1 MVAKNQLP
9 PDSQGATSKSRGDSI
24 ANMRNIGFIAHID
37 AGKTTVT
44 ERVLFFAGVIHK
56 VGEVHDGAATMDW
69 MEQERERGITITSA
83 ATTCT
88 WKDFT
93 INIIDTPGHVDFT
106 AEVERSLRVLDGGV
120 VVFDAVAGV
129 EPQSE
134 TVWRQANKYKVP
146 RICFVNKMD
155 RIGAGFQKTIDSMV
169 KRLKA
174 NPVAVQIPIGSESD
188 FAGVV
193 DLIDEKAI
201 VYNSQDGLSFETQPI
216 PEDML
221 AEVDSYRK
229 LMVEK
234 IAETDEVI
242 LEKFLEDAP
251 ISNEELK
258 SALRRATI
266 AYELVPVF
274 CGSALQNRGVQPL
287 LDAIGDYLPSPID
300 VPAIEGTVYKGDDL
314 VVRKPDNSEPFS
326 ALAFKTL
333 ADPFVGRLVY
343 LRVYSGTATTGGMV
357 LNSTTGNR
365 ERLGRILRMHAD
377 HREDIEK
384 VLPGQI
390 IAVVGLK
397 DTSTGDT
404 ICDRDNAVVLESI
417 SFPEPVVSVA
427 IEPKSRADQDKLVDA
442 LNKLSDEDPT
452 FKIAY
457 DDETGQTVMSG
468 MGELHLE
475 ILVDRMKREFKVE
488 GNVGKPKVAFRE
500 AITRASKA
508 EAKFIR
514 QTGGHGQY
522 GHVWIEIEPLDR
534 GSGFVFENVIKGGA
548 IPQEYIPS
556 VAQGAKEALSSGL
569 IGGYPV
575 VDVKVVLL
583 DGSYH
588 DVDSSKVAF
597 QIAGSM
603 AMKTALGKAKS
614 ILLEPIMSL
623 QVITPEESMG
633 DVIGDLGKRRANIK
647 NIEAESGTQYINAS
661 LPLGES
667 FGYANTLRSLT
678 QGRASYNME
687 FDQYEQAP
695 SHLVETQ

>member
-1 MVAKNQLP
+1 MVTKDQIP
-9 PDSQGATSKSRGDSI
+9 PDSQSAASNSGSDSI
-24 ANMRNIGFIAHID
+24 VNMRNIGFIADID

-174 NPVAVQIPIGSESD
+174 SPVAVQLPIGAESD
-188 FAGVV
+188 FSGVI
-193 DLIDEKAI
+193 DLIEEKAI
-201 VYNSQDGLSFETQPI
+201 IYDSQDGLSFEEAAI
-216 PEDML
+216 PDEML
-221 AEVDSYRK
+221 NEVDSYRK

-234 IAETDEVI
+234 IAETDDVL
-242 LEKFLEDAP
+242 LEKFLEDKP

-258 SALRRATI
+258 AALRRATI

-287 LDAIGDYLPSPID
+287 LDAIGDYLPSPLD
-300 VPAIEGTVYKGDDL
+300 VPAIEGTVYRSEDS
-314 VVRKPDNSEPFS
+314 VTRKPENSEPFS

-333 ADPFVGRLVY
+333 SDPFVGRLVY
-343 LRVYSGTATTGGMV
+343 LRVYSGTAVTGGMV

-397 DTSTGDT
+397 ETSTGDT
-404 ICDRDNAVVLESI
+404 ICDRDNPVVLESI
-417 SFPEPVVSVA
+417 TFPEPVVSVA

-500 AITRASKA
+500 AITRTSKA

-522 GHVWIEIEPLDR
+522 GHVWIEVEPLER
-534 GSGFVFENVIKGGA
+534 GSGYVFENVIKGGA

-556 VAQGAKEALSSGL
+556 VSQGAKEALSSGL

-575 VDVKVVLL
+575 VDVKVILL

-647 NIEAESGTQYINAS
+647 NIEAETGTQYINAS

-695 SHLVETQ
+695 SHLVESQ

>member
-1 MVAKNQLP
+1 MVTKDQIP
-9 PDSQGATSKSRGDSI
+9 PDSQSAASNSGSDSI
-24 ANMRNIGFIAHID
+24 VNMRNIGFIAHID

-174 NPVAVQIPIGSESD
+174 SPVAVQLPIGAESD
-188 FAGVV
+188 FSGVI
-193 DLIDEKAI
+193 DLIEEKAI
-201 VYNSQDGLSFETQPI
+201 IYDSQDGLSFEEAAI
-216 PEDML
+216 PDEML
-221 AEVDSYRK
+221 NEVDSYRK

-234 IAETDEVI
+234 IAETDDVL
-242 LEKFLEDAP
+242 LEKFLEDKP

-258 SALRRATI
+258 AALRRATI

-287 LDAIGDYLPSPID
+287 LDAIGDYLPSPLD
-300 VPAIEGTVYKGDDL
+300 VPAIEGTVYRSEDS
-314 VVRKPDNSEPFS
+314 VTRKPENSEPFS

-333 ADPFVGRLVY
+333 SDPFVGRLVY
-343 LRVYSGTATTGGMV
+343 LRVYSGTAVTGGMV

-397 DTSTGDT
+397 ETSTGDT
-404 ICDRDNAVVLESI
+404 ICDRDNPVVLESI
-417 SFPEPVVSVA
+417 TFPEPVVSVA

-500 AITRASKA
+500 AITRTSKA

-522 GHVWIEIEPLDR
+522 GHVWIEVEPLER
-534 GSGFVFENVIKGGA
+534 GSGYVFENVIKGGA

-556 VAQGAKEALSSGL
+556 VSQGVKEALSSGL

-575 VDVKVVLL
+575 VDVKVILL

-647 NIEAESGTQYINAS
+647 NIEAETGTQYINAS

-695 SHLVETQ
+695 SHLVESQ

>member
-1 MVAKNQLP
+1 MVTKDQIP
-9 PDSQGATSKSRGDSI
+9 PDSQSAASISGSDSI
-24 ANMRNIGFIAHID
+24 VNMRNIGFIAHID

-174 NPVAVQIPIGSESD
+174 SPVAVQLPIGAESD
-188 FAGVV
+188 FSGVI
-193 DLIDEKAI
+193 DLIEEKAI
-201 VYNSQDGLSFETQPI
+201 IYDSQDGLSFEEAAI
-216 PEDML
+216 PDEML
-221 AEVDSYRK
+221 NEVDSYRK

-234 IAETDEVI
+234 IAETDDVL
-242 LEKFLEDAP
+242 LEKFLEDKP

-258 SALRRATI
+258 AALRRATI

-287 LDAIGDYLPSPID
+287 LDAIGDYLPSPLD
-300 VPAIEGTVYKGDDL
+300 VPAIEGTVYRSEDS
-314 VVRKPDNSEPFS
+314 VTRKPENSEPFS

-333 ADPFVGRLVY
+333 SDPFVGRLVY
-343 LRVYSGTATTGGMV
+343 LRVYSGTAVTGGMV

-397 DTSTGDT
+397 ETSTGDT
-404 ICDRDNAVVLESI
+404 ICDRDNPVVLESI
-417 SFPEPVVSVA
+417 TFPEPVVSVA

-500 AITRASKA
+500 AITRTSKA

-522 GHVWIEIEPLDR
+522 GHVWIEVEPLER
-534 GSGFVFENVIKGGA
+534 GSGYVFENVIKGGA

-556 VAQGAKEALSSGL
+556 VSQGAKEALSSGL

-575 VDVKVVLL
+575 VDVKVILL

-647 NIEAESGTQYINAS
+647 NIEAETGTQYINAS

-695 SHLVETQ
+695 SHLVESQ

>member
-1 MVAKNQLP
+1 MPRSHTLDKY
-9 PDSQGATSKSRGDSI
+9 
-24 ANMRNIGFIAHID
+24 RNIGIMAHID
-37 AGKTTVT
+37 AGKTTTT
-44 ERVLFFAGVIHK
+44 ERVLYYTGKSHK
-56 VGEVHDGAATMDW
+56 IGEVHDGAATMDW

-174 NPVAVQIPIGSESD
+174 SPVAVQLPIGAESD
-188 FAGVV
+188 FSGVI
-193 DLIDEKAI
+193 DLIEEKAI
-201 VYNSQDGLSFETQPI
+201 IYDSQDGLSFEEAAI
-216 PEDML
+216 PDEML
-221 AEVDSYRK
+221 NEVDSYRK

-234 IAETDEVI
+234 IAETDDVL
-242 LEKFLEDAP
+242 LEKFLEDKP

-258 SALRRATI
+258 AALRRATI

-287 LDAIGDYLPSPID
+287 LDAIGDYLPSPLD
-300 VPAIEGTVYKGDDL
+300 VPAIEGTVYRSEDS
-314 VVRKPDNSEPFS
+314 VTRKPENSEPFS

-333 ADPFVGRLVY
+333 SDPFVGRLVY
-343 LRVYSGTATTGGMV
+343 LRVYSGTAVTGGMV

-397 DTSTGDT
+397 ETSTGDT
-404 ICDRDNAVVLESI
+404 ICDRDNPVVLESI
-417 SFPEPVVSVA
+417 TFPEPVVSVA

-500 AITRASKA
+500 AITRTSKA

-522 GHVWIEIEPLDR
+522 GHVWIEVEPLER
-534 GSGFVFENVIKGGA
+534 GSGYVFENVIKGGA

-556 VAQGAKEALSSGL
+556 VSQGAKEALSSGL

-575 VDVKVVLL
+575 VDVKVILL

-647 NIEAESGTQYINAS
+647 NIEAETGTQYINAS

-695 SHLVETQ
+695 SHLVESQ

>member
-1 MVAKNQLP
+1 
-9 PDSQGATSKSRGDSI
+9 
-24 ANMRNIGFIAHID
+24 MRNIGFIAHID

-174 NPVAVQIPIGSESD
+174 SPVAVQLPIGAESD
-188 FAGVV
+188 FSGVI
-193 DLIDEKAI
+193 DLIEEKAI
-201 VYNSQDGLSFETQPI
+201 IYDSQDGLSFEEAAI
-216 PEDML
+216 PDEML
-221 AEVDSYRK
+221 NEVDSYRK

-234 IAETDEVI
+234 IAETDDVL
-242 LEKFLEDAP
+242 LEKFLEDKP

-258 SALRRATI
+258 AALRRATI

-287 LDAIGDYLPSPID
+287 LDAIGDYLPSPLD
-300 VPAIEGTVYKGDDL
+300 VPAIEGTVYRSEDS
-314 VVRKPDNSEPFS
+314 VTRKPENSEPFS

-333 ADPFVGRLVY
+333 SDPFVGRLVY
-343 LRVYSGTATTGGMV
+343 LRVYSGTAVTGGMV

-384 VLPGQI
+384 VLPGKI

-397 DTSTGDT
+397 ETSTGDT
-404 ICDRDNAVVLESI
+404 ICDRDNPVVLESI
-417 SFPEPVVSVA
+417 TFPEPVVSVA

-500 AITRASKA
+500 AITRTSKA

-522 GHVWIEIEPLDR
+522 GHVWIEVEPLER
-534 GSGFVFENVIKGGA
+534 GSGYVFENVIKGGA

-556 VAQGAKEALSSGL
+556 VSQGAKEALSSGL

-575 VDVKVVLL
+575 VDVKVILL

-647 NIEAESGTQYINAS
+647 NIEAETGTQYINAS

-695 SHLVETQ
+695 SHLVESQ

>member
-1 MVAKNQLP
+1 MVTKDQIP
-9 PDSQGATSKSRGDSI
+9 PDSQSAASNSGSDSI
-24 ANMRNIGFIAHID
+24 VNMRNIGFIAHID

-174 NPVAVQIPIGSESD
+174 SPVAVQLPIGAESD
-188 FAGVV
+188 FSGVI
-193 DLIDEKAI
+193 DLIEEKAI
-201 VYNSQDGLSFETQPI
+201 IYDSQDGLSFEEAAI
-216 PEDML
+216 PDEML
-221 AEVDSYRK
+221 NEVDSYRK

-234 IAETDEVI
+234 IAETDDVL
-242 LEKFLEDAP
+242 LEKFLEDKP

-258 SALRRATI
+258 AALRRATI

-287 LDAIGDYLPSPID
+287 LDAIGDYLPSPLD
-300 VPAIEGTVYKGDDL
+300 VPAIEGTVYRSEDS
-314 VVRKPDNSEPFS
+314 VTRKPENSEPFS

-333 ADPFVGRLVY
+333 SDPFVGRLVY
-343 LRVYSGTATTGGMV
+343 LRVYSGTAVTGGMV

-397 DTSTGDT
+397 ETSTGDT
-404 ICDRDNAVVLESI
+404 ICDRDNPVVLESI
-417 SFPEPVVSVA
+417 TFPEPVVSVA

-500 AITRASKA
+500 AITRTSKA

-522 GHVWIEIEPLDR
+522 GHVWIEVEPLER
-534 GSGFVFENVIKGGA
+534 GSGYVFENVIKGGA

-556 VAQGAKEALSSGL
+556 VSQGAKEALSSGL

-575 VDVKVVLL
+575 VDVKVILL

-647 NIEAESGTQYINAS
+647 NIEAETGTQYINAS

-695 SHLVETQ
+695 SHLVESQ

>member
-1 MVAKNQLP
+1 MVTKDQIP
-9 PDSQGATSKSRGDSI
+9 PDSQSAASNSGSDSI
-24 ANMRNIGFIAHID
+24 VNMRNIGFIAHID

-174 NPVAVQIPIGSESD
+174 SPVAVQLPIGAESD
-188 FAGVV
+188 FSGVI
-193 DLIDEKAI
+193 DLIEEKAI
-201 VYNSQDGLSFETQPI
+201 IYDSQDGLSFEEAAI
-216 PEDML
+216 PDEML
-221 AEVDSYRK
+221 NEVDSYRK

-234 IAETDEVI
+234 IAETDDVL
-242 LEKFLEDAP
+242 LEKFLEDKP

-258 SALRRATI
+258 AALRRATI

-287 LDAIGDYLPSPID
+287 LDAIGDYLPSPLD
-300 VPAIEGTVYKGDDL
+300 VPAIEGTVYRSEDS
-314 VVRKPDNSEPFS
+314 VTRKPENSEPFS

-333 ADPFVGRLVY
+333 SDPFVGRLVY
-343 LRVYSGTATTGGMV
+343 LRVYSGTAVTGGMV

-397 DTSTGDT
+397 ETSTGDT
-404 ICDRDNAVVLESI
+404 ICDRDNPVVLESI
-417 SFPEPVVSVA
+417 TFPEPVVSVA

-500 AITRASKA
+500 AITRTSKA

-522 GHVWIEIEPLDR
+522 GHVWIEVEPLER
-534 GSGFVFENVIKGGA
+534 GAGYVFENVIKGGA

-556 VAQGAKEALSSGL
+556 VSQGAKEALSSGL

-575 VDVKVVLL
+575 VDVKVILL

-647 NIEAESGTQYINAS
+647 NIEAETGTQYINAS

-695 SHLVETQ
+695 SHLVESQ

>member
-1 MVAKNQLP
+1 MVTKDQIP
-9 PDSQGATSKSRGDSI
+9 PDSQSAASNSGSDSI
-24 ANMRNIGFIAHID
+24 VNMRNIGFIAHID

-83 ATTCT
+83 ATTCI
-88 WKDFT
+88 WRDHR

-106 AEVERSLRVLDGGV
+106 IEVERSLKVLDGAV
-120 VVFDAVAGV
+120 AVFDGVAGV

-134 TVWRQANKYKVP
+134 TVRRQADKYKVP

-174 NPVAVQIPIGSESD
+174 SPVAVQLPIGAESD
-188 FAGVV
+188 FSGVI
-193 DLIDEKAI
+193 DLIEEKAI
-201 VYNSQDGLSFETQPI
+201 IYDSQDGLSFEEAAI
-216 PEDML
+216 PDEML
-221 AEVDSYRK
+221 NEVDSYRK

-234 IAETDEVI
+234 IAETDDVL
-242 LEKFLEDAP
+242 LEKFLEDKP

-258 SALRRATI
+258 AALRRATI

-287 LDAIGDYLPSPID
+287 LDAIGDYLPSPLD
-300 VPAIEGTVYKGDDL
+300 VPAIEGTVYRSEDS
-314 VVRKPDNSEPFS
+314 VTRKPENSEPFS

-333 ADPFVGRLVY
+333 SDPFVGRLVY
-343 LRVYSGTATTGGMV
+343 LRVYSGTAVTGGMV

-397 DTSTGDT
+397 ETSTGDT
-404 ICDRDNAVVLESI
+404 ICDRDNPVVLESI
-417 SFPEPVVSVA
+417 TFPEPVVSVA

-500 AITRASKA
+500 AITRTSKA

-522 GHVWIEIEPLDR
+522 GHVWIEVEPLER
-534 GSGFVFENVIKGGA
+534 GSGYVFENVIKGGA

-556 VAQGAKEALSSGL
+556 VSQGAKEALSSGL

-575 VDVKVVLL
+575 VDVKVILL

-647 NIEAESGTQYINAS
+647 NIEAETGTQYINAS

-695 SHLVETQ
+695 SHLVESQ

>member
-1 MVAKNQLP
+1 MVTKDQIP
-9 PDSQGATSKSRGDSI
+9 PDSQSAASNSGSDSI
-24 ANMRNIGFIAHID
+24 VNMRNIGFIAHID

-174 NPVAVQIPIGSESD
+174 SPVAVQLPIGAESD
-188 FAGVV
+188 FSGVI
-193 DLIDEKAI
+193 DLIEEKAI
-201 VYNSQDGLSFETQPI
+201 IYDSQDGLSFEEAAI
-216 PEDML
+216 PDEML
-221 AEVDSYRK
+221 NEVDSYRK

-234 IAETDEVI
+234 IAETDDVL
-242 LEKFLEDAP
+242 LEKFLEDKP

-258 SALRRATI
+258 AALRRATI

-287 LDAIGDYLPSPID
+287 LDAIGDYLPSPLD
-300 VPAIEGTVYKGDDL
+300 VPAIEGTVYRSEDS
-314 VVRKPDNSEPFS
+314 VTRKPENSEPFS
-326 ALAFKTL
+326 ALDFKTL
-333 ADPFVGRLVY
+333 SDPFVGRLVY
-343 LRVYSGTATTGGMV
+343 LRVYSGTAVTGGMV

-397 DTSTGDT
+397 ETSTGDT
-404 ICDRDNAVVLESI
+404 ICDRDNPVVLESI
-417 SFPEPVVSVA
+417 TFPEPVVSVA

-500 AITRASKA
+500 AITRTSKA

-522 GHVWIEIEPLDR
+522 GHVWIEVEPLER
-534 GSGFVFENVIKGGA
+534 GSGYVFENVIKGGA

-556 VAQGAKEALSSGL
+556 VSQGAKEALSSGL

-575 VDVKVVLL
+575 VDVKVILL

-647 NIEAESGTQYINAS
+647 NIEAETGTQYINAS

-695 SHLVETQ
+695 SHLVESQ

>member
-1 MVAKNQLP
+1 MVIKNQLP
-9 PDSQGATSKSRGDSI
+9 PDSKSTTSNSKSDSI
-24 ANMRNIGFIAHID
+24 INMRNIGFIAHID

-83 ATTCT
+83 ATTCN

-93 INIIDTPGHVDFT
+93 VNIIDTPGHVDFT

-146 RICFVNKMD
+146 RVCFVNKMD
-155 RIGAGFQKTIDSMV
+155 RIGAGFQKTIDSMI

-174 NPVAVQIPIGSESD
+174 NPVAVQLPIGVESD
-188 FAGVV
+188 FSGVV
-193 DLIDEKAI
+193 DLIEEKAI
-201 VYNSQDGLSFETQPI
+201 IYDSKDGLSFNEAPV
-216 PEDML
+216 PEGML

-229 LMVEK
+229 LMIEK
-234 IAETDEVI
+234 IAETDEDL
-242 LEKFLEDAP
+242 LEMFLEDKP
-251 ISNEELK
+251 IGKQELK
-258 SALRRATI
+258 DALRRATI
-266 AYELVPVF
+266 AYKLVPVF
-274 CGSALQNRGVQPL
+274 CGSALQNRGIQPL
-287 LDAIGDYLPSPID
+287 LDAIGDYLPSPADI
-300 VPAIEGTVYKGDDL
+300 PPIEGTVYRGEDL
-314 VVRKPDNSEPFS
+314 VTRKPDSSEPFS

-333 ADPFVGRLVY
+333 SDPFVGRLVY
-343 LRVYSGTATTGGMV
+343 LRVYSGTAVTGGMV

-377 HREDIEK
+377 HREDIEQ

-404 ICDRDNAVVLESI
+404 ICDRDKTVVLESI
-417 SFPEPVVSVA
+417 TFPEPVVSVA
-427 IEPKSRADQDKLVDA
+427 VEPKSRVDQDKLVDA
-442 LNKLSDEDPT
+442 LNKLSEEDPT

-500 AITRASKA
+500 AITRSSKA

-522 GHVWIEIEPLDR
+522 GHVWIEIEPLER
-534 GSGFVFENVIKGGA
+534 GSGFVFQNVIKGGS

-575 VDVKVVLL
+575 VDVKVILL

-647 NIEAESGTQYINAS
+647 NIEAETGTQYINAS

-695 SHLVETQ
+695 SHLVEKQ

>member
-1 MVAKNQLP
+1 
-9 PDSQGATSKSRGDSI
+9 
-24 ANMRNIGFIAHID
+24 MRNIGFIAHID

-174 NPVAVQIPIGSESD
+174 SPVAVQLPIGAESD
-188 FAGVV
+188 FSGVI
-193 DLIDEKAI
+193 DLIEEKAI
-201 VYNSQDGLSFETQPI
+201 IYDSQDGLSFEEAAI
-216 PEDML
+216 PDEML
-221 AEVDSYRK
+221 NEVDSYRK

-234 IAETDEVI
+234 IAETDDVL
-242 LEKFLEDAP
+242 LEKFLEDKP

-258 SALRRATI
+258 AALRRATI

-287 LDAIGDYLPSPID
+287 LDAIGDYLPSPLD
-300 VPAIEGTVYKGDDL
+300 VPAIEGTVYRSEDS
-314 VVRKPDNSEPFS
+314 VTRKPENSEPFS

-333 ADPFVGRLVY
+333 SDPFVGRLVY
-343 LRVYSGTATTGGMV
+343 LRVYSGTAVTGGMV

-397 DTSTGDT
+397 ETSTGDT
-404 ICDRDNAVVLESI
+404 ICDRDNPVVLESI
-417 SFPEPVVSVA
+417 TFPEPVVSVA

-500 AITRASKA
+500 AITRTSKA

-522 GHVWIEIEPLDR
+522 GHVWIEVEPLER
-534 GSGFVFENVIKGGA
+534 GSGYVFENVIKGGA

-556 VAQGAKEALSSGL
+556 VSQGAKEALSSGL

-575 VDVKVVLL
+575 VDVKVILL

-647 NIEAESGTQYINAS
+647 NIEAETGTQYINAS

-695 SHLVETQ
+695 SHLVESQ